1 MKLAKLLS
9 ILFIVSIVLS
19 GCKSKKSSDDIVT
32 PISTLYGEGITLL
45 EKKKYKKAAEEF
57 GRVFYQHPGNVVT
70 PQAELMQAYS
80 LFLASQYEEAVDV
93 LDIFINLHPANIDI
107 AYAYY
112 LKALSYYMLISD
124 VNHDQSRTFLAKDS
138 FEEVIAKFPN
148 TKYAIDSSL
157 KIDLVNDHLA
167 GKELTVGRFYLKKK
181 NPMAAINRFEE
192 VVENYQTTSHCAEA
206 LYRLSE
212 SYMMLGLPEEAKKYA
227 SVLGHNYPNSGW
239 YSYAYKLVKGHSA
252 DK

>member
-1 MKLAKLLS
+1 MKLAKLLC
-9 ILFIVSIVLS
+9 ILFLTSLS
-19 GCKSKKSSDDIVT
+19 LIGCKSKKNNDDIVT
-32 PISTLYGEGITLL
+32 PIPKLYNEGITLL
-45 EKKKYKKAAEEF
+45 EKKKYTKAAEEF
-57 GRVFYQHPGNVVT
+57 GKVFYQHPGDQLT
-70 PQAELMQAYS
+70 PQAELMQSYS

-93 LDIFINLHPANIDI
+93 LDVFINLHPANIDI

-124 VNHDQSRTFLAKDS
+124 VNHDQSKTFLAKDS
-138 FEEVIAKFPN
+138 FEEVIERFPN

-167 GKELTVGRFYLKKK
+167 GKEITIGRFYLKKK

-192 VVENYQTTSHCAEA
+192 VIDNYQTTSHSIEA
-206 LYRLSE
+206 LYRLTE

-227 SVLGHNYPNSGW
+227 SVLGHNYPNSQW
-239 YSYAYKLVKGHSA
+239 YSYAYKLVK
-252 DK
+252 

>member
-1 MKLAKLLS
+1 MKLTKLLS
-9 ILFIVSIVLS
+9 PLLVIGLVLV
-19 GCKSKKSSDDIVT
+19 GCKSKKNSDDIVT
-32 PISTLYGEGITLL
+32 PISNLYGDGIDLL

-57 GRVFYQHPGNVVT
+57 GKVFYQHPGNKFT

-93 LDIFINLHPANIDI
+93 LDVFINLHPANIDI

-138 FEEVIAKFPN
+138 FEDVITKFPN

-167 GKELTVGRFYLKKK
+167 GKELTIGRFYLKKK
-181 NPMAAINRFEE
+181 NPMTAINRFEE
-192 VVENYQTTSHCAEA
+192 VIDNYQTTSHSVEA
-206 LYRLSE
+206 LYRLTE
-212 SYMMLGLPEEAKKYA
+212 SYMMLGLPDEAMKYA
-227 SVLGHNYPNSGW
+227 SVLGYNHPDSKW
-239 YSYAYKLVKGHSA
+239 YSYAYKLVKGHNIG
-252 DK
+252 K

>member
-9 ILFIVSIVLS
+9 VLFIIGLFLS
-19 GCKSKKSSDDIVT
+19 GCKSKKNNDDIVV
-32 PISTLYGEGITLL
+32 PITTLYNEGITLL

-57 GRVFYQHPGNVVT
+57 GRVFYQHPGNEIT

-80 LFLASQYEEAVDV
+80 LFLATQYEEAVDI
-93 LDIFINLHPANIDI
+93 LDTFINLHPANVDI

-124 VNHDQSRTFLAKDS
+124 VKHDHSRTLLAKDS
-138 FEEVIAKFPN
+138 FKDVIDKFPN
-148 TKYAIDSSL
+148 TKYAIDASL

-167 GKELTVGRFYLKKK
+167 AKEMMVGRFYLKKK

-192 VVENYQTTSHCAEA
+192 VINNYQTTSHSLEA
-206 LYRLSE
+206 LYRLAE
-212 SYMMLGLPEEAKKYA
+212 SYMILGLPDEAKKYA
-227 SVLGHNYPNSGW
+227 SILGYNYPESHW
-239 YSYAYKLVKGHSA
+239 YSYAYKLVK
-252 DK
+252 

>member
-1 MKLAKLLS
+1 MKLAKILSALLCLGL
-9 ILFIVSIVLS
+9 ILN
-19 GCKSKKSSDDIVT
+19 GCKSKKSNDDLVT
-32 PISTLYGEGITLL
+32 PISTLYNEGVTLL
-45 EKKKYKKAAEEF
+45 EKKKYKNAAEEF
-57 GRVFYQHPGNVVT
+57 GKIFYQHPGNEFT

-80 LFLASQYEEAVDV
+80 LFLAAQYEEAVDV
-93 LDIFINLHPANIDI
+93 LDIFINLHPANVDI

-138 FEEVIAKFPN
+138 FEDLITKFPN

-167 GKELTVGRFYLKKK
+167 GKELTIGRFYLKKK

-192 VVENYQTTSHCAEA
+192 VVENYQTTSHCVEA
-206 LYRLSE
+206 LYRLTE
-212 SYMMLGLPEEAKKYA
+212 SYMMLGLPDEAIKYA
-227 SVLGHNYPNSGW
+227 SVLGHNYPDSKW
-239 YSYAYKLVKGHSA
+239 YSYAYKLIKGYNIG
-252 DK
+252 K

>member
-1 MKLAKLLS
+1 M
-9 ILFIVSIVLS
+9 
-19 GCKSKKSSDDIVT
+19 
-32 PISTLYGEGITLL
+32 
-45 EKKKYKKAAEEF
+45 
-57 GRVFYQHPGNVVT
+57 T

-80 LFLASQYEEAVDV
+80 LFLAAQYEEAVDV
-93 LDIFINLHPANIDI
+93 LDMFIKLHPANVDI

-138 FEEVIAKFPN
+138 FEDVIAKFPN

-167 GKELTVGRFYLKKK
+167 GKEMMVGRFYLKKK

-192 VVENYQTTSHCAEA
+192 VIDNYQTTSHSVEA
-206 LYRLSE
+206 LYRLAE
-212 SYMMLGLPEEAKKYA
+212 SYMMLGLPDEAKKYA
-227 SVLGHNYPNSGW
+227 SVLGYNYPDSQW
-239 YSYAYKLVKGHSA
+239 YSYAYRLVQNHQN
-252 DK
+252 

>member
-1 MKLAKLLS
+1 MKLAKLLC
-9 ILFIVSIVLS
+9 ILFFTSLS
-19 GCKSKKSSDDIVT
+19 LIGCKSKKNNDDIVT
-32 PISTLYGEGITLL
+32 PIPKLYNEGITLL
-45 EKKKYKKAAEEF
+45 EKEKYKKAAEEF
-57 GRVFYQHPGNVVT
+57 GKVFYQHPGNQVT

-93 LDIFINLHPANIDI
+93 LDVFINLHPANIDI

-138 FEEVIAKFPN
+138 FEEVIEKFPN

-167 GKELTVGRFYLKKK
+167 GKEITIGRFYLKKK

-192 VVENYQTTSHCAEA
+192 VIDNYQTTSHSIEA
-206 LYRLSE
+206 LYRLVE

-227 SVLGHNYPNSGW
+227 SVLGHNYPESQW
-239 YSYAYKLVKGHSA
+239 YGYAYKLVKDTS
-252 DK
+252 K

>member
-1 MKLAKLLS
+1 MKLTKLLS
-9 ILFIVSIVLS
+9 TLLVIGLVLG
-19 GCKSKKSSDDIVT
+19 GCKNKKNSDDIVV
-32 PISTLYGEGITLL
+32 PMPTLYNEGITLL

-57 GRVFYQHPGNVVT
+57 GRVFYQHPGNEMT

-80 LFLASQYEEAVDV
+80 LFLAAQYEEAVDV
-93 LDIFINLHPANIDI
+93 LDMFINLHPANVNI

-138 FEEVIAKFPN
+138 FEDVIAKFPN

-167 GKELTVGRFYLKKK
+167 GKEMVVGRFYLKKK

-192 VVENYQTTSHCAEA
+192 VIDNYQTTSHSVEA
-206 LYRLSE
+206 LYRLAE
-212 SYMMLGLPEEAKKYA
+212 SYMMLGLPDEAKKYA
-227 SVLGHNYPNSGW
+227 SVLGYNYPDSQW
-239 YSYAYKLVKGHSA
+239 YSYAYRLVQNHQN
-252 DK
+252 

>member
-1 MKLAKLLS
+1 MKLAKLLNV
-9 ILFIVSIVLS
+9 LFIVGLSLS
-19 GCKSKKSSDDIVT
+19 GCKSNKSSDETVT
-32 PISTLYGEGITLL
+32 PISTLYSEGITLL
-45 EKKKYKKAAEEF
+45 ENKKYKKAAEEF
-57 GRVFYQHPGNVVT
+57 GKVFYQHPGNEFT

-93 LDIFINLHPANIDI
+93 LDIFINLHPANVDI

-138 FEEVIAKFPN
+138 FEEVIARFPN

-167 GKELTVGRFYLKKK
+167 GKELTIGRFYLKKQ

-192 VVENYQTTSHCAEA
+192 VIDSYQTTSHCAEA
-206 LYRLSE
+206 LYRLTE
-212 SYMMLGLPEEAKKYA
+212 SYMMLGLTDEAMKYA
-227 SVLGHNYPNSGW
+227 SVLGHNYPNSQW
-239 YSYAYKLVKGHSA
+239 YSYAYKLLKGYNT

>member
-9 ILFIVSIVLS
+9 VLVIVGLTLG

-32 PISTLYGEGITLL
+32 PISNLYGEGTGLL

-57 GRVFYQHPGNVVT
+57 GKIFYQHPGNEFT

-80 LFLASQYEEAVDV
+80 LFLASQYEEAIDV
-93 LDIFINLHPANIDI
+93 LDVFINLHPANEDI

-112 LKALSYYMLISD
+112 LKALSYYMMISD
-124 VNHDQSRTFLAKDS
+124 VNHDQSRTFLAKES
-138 FEEVIAKFPN
+138 FEEVITKFPN

-167 GKELTVGRFYLKKK
+167 GKELTIGRFYLKKK
-181 NPMAAINRFEE
+181 NPVAAINRFEQ
-192 VVENYQTTSHCAEA
+192 VIENYQTTSHSIEA
-206 LYRLSE
+206 LYRLTE
-212 SYMMLGLPEEAKKYA
+212 SYMMLGLPDEAKKYA
-227 SVLGHNYPNSGW
+227 SVLGHNYPNSQW
-239 YSYAYKLVKGHSA
+239 YSYAYKLVSK
-252 DK
+252 

>member
-1 MKLAKLLS
+1 MKLAKLLC
-9 ILFIVSIVLS
+9 ILLLTSLS
-19 GCKSKKSSDDIVT
+19 LIGCKSKKNNDDIVT
-32 PISTLYGEGITLL
+32 PIPKLYNEGITLL
-45 EKKKYKKAAEEF
+45 EKKKYKKASEEF
-57 GRVFYQHPGNVVT
+57 GKVFYQHPGDQAT

-93 LDIFINLHPANIDI
+93 LDVFINLHPANIDI

-112 LKALSYYMLISD
+112 LKALSHYMLISD

-138 FEEVIAKFPN
+138 FEEVMERFPN

-167 GKELTVGRFYLKKK
+167 GKEITIGRFYLRKK

-192 VVENYQTTSHCAEA
+192 VIDNYQTTSHSIEA
-206 LYRLSE
+206 LYRLTE

-227 SVLGHNYPNSGW
+227 SVLGHNYPNSQW
-239 YSYAYKLVKGHSA
+239 YSYAYKLVK
-252 DK
+252 